1 MKSYEEII
9 SMFELGDEKV
19 YFSNKGQVSPKD
31 VIITEDYTW
40 SEASGTLLLY
50 GRKFDC
56 YIVLKEGEELSLEEY
71 RKFSFSYSDKTKS
84 EEEYGKCSCKRYYND
99 GIDLHGCEV
108 YILYFNYKNN
118 IIVSCNIDIYKIK

>member
-19 YFSNKGQVSPKD
+19 YFSNKGQVSAED

-40 SEASGTLLLY
+40 NEASGMLY
-50 GRKFDC
+50 GRKCDC

-71 RKFSFSYSDKTKS
+71 RKFSFSYNDKTES
-84 EEEYGKCSCKRYYND
+84 GEEYGKCSCKRYYNN
-99 GIDLHGCEV
+99 GIDLSGCEV
-108 YILYFNYKNN
+108 YILYLNYNNN
-118 IIVSCNIDIYKIK
+118 IIDSCNVDIYEIK